1 MISVKEAYDLSAP
14 NVDTYRAFIDKRIRE
29 AASTGKLKIEIR
41 DDPYNMWLYGA
52 DAVTKLAKKD
62 ACAAKVIR
70 ELKDLGYSVRQYY
83 DDSTYFVDV
92 ALVINWE
99 KQKNPNDRRMIMKFK
114 KSGSARGQRNGNA
127 ETLRAYV
134 LFMPF

>member
-1 MISVKEAYDLSAP
+1 MISAKEAYDLSAP
-14 NVDTYRAFIDKRIRE
+14 NLDKYRAFIDKRIRE

-41 DDPYNMWLYGA
+41 EDPYSMWLYGA

-70 ELKDLGYSVRQYY
+70 ELKDLGYSVQQYY
-83 DDSTYFVDV
+83 DDSSYFVDV

-99 KQKNPNDRRMIMKFK
+99 K
-114 KSGSARGQRNGNA
+114 
-127 ETLRAYV
+127 
-134 LFMPF
+134 